1 MGFLS
6 YEFGELIHGEAY
18 FRNFTVLFHKELY
31 RKIYH
36 KRSNHFSL
44 SNHFF
49 YSHNL
54 SLDYRLI
61 LVRKKIDV
69 GTFWDLRVRFFKF
82 FGFPVATNFTA
93 IKSIS

>member
-1 MGFLS
+1 MGGVGGVLIFGGDLKEGFLR
-6 YEFGELIHGEAY
+6 YEFGGLIHGGAY

-31 RKIYH
+31 RRIYY
-36 KRSNHFSL
+36 KRSNHFPV

-61 LVRKKIDV
+61 LVRKK
-69 GTFWDLRVRFFKF
+69 LM
-82 FGFPVATNFTA
+82 
-93 IKSIS
+93 